1 MRKRIISLVVILTLV
16 LTLIPNVTFA
26 TSATDKFEVTI
37 NGQVTKYQTA
47 VDAVNAVP
55 NDGTPANIKLLDN
68 YEGGG
73 VQVKDG

>member
-37 NGQVTKYQTA
+37 NG
-47 VDAVNAVP
+47 
-55 NDGTPANIKLLDN
+55 
-68 YEGGG
+68 
-73 VQVKDG
+73 